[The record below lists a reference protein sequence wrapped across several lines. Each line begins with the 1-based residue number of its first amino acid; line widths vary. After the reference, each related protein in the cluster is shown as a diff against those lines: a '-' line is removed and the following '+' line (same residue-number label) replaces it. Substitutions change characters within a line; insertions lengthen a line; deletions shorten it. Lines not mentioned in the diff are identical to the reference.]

1 MYSILALH
9 SSSDTL
15 GIACSHFGDQ
25 KESCIK
31 VTSFPIK
38 RRLSNDLLTCIE
50 SVIPARNWN
59 QLVRLAVAIG
69 PGGFTSTRLTVAIAR
84 ILAQQLGCPLD
95 GVNSLF
101 LAAYR
106 FRTTLQP
113 FVFDRPFWLI
123 HQLSQES
130 IVAGCYAIDLMGIQE
145 LENPKLIQL
154 GELEKLEPRFNIKIE
169 VEKDVIQLLRFSQNA
184 MSNAR
189 EAPWHH
195 VTPLYL
201 TSPLS
206 RLLL

>member
-1 MYSILALH
+1 MPSILALH

-15 GIACSHFGDQ
+15 GVACSNFSDQ
-25 KESCIK
+25 KEHCIK
-31 VTSFPIK
+31 VASFPIK

-59 QLVRLAVAIG
+59 QLVRLAVVIG
-69 PGGFTSTRLTVAIAR
+69 PGGFTSTRLTVGVAR

-101 LAAYR
+101 LSAYR

-113 FVFDRPFWLI
+113 FVFDHPFWLI
-123 HQLSQES
+123 HRLSQES
-130 IVAGCYAIDLMGIQE
+130 IVAGCYTIDLMGIQE

-154 GELEKLEPRFNIKIE
+154 SELRKLEPRFNINIE
-169 VEKDVIQLLRFSQNA
+169 VEKDVVQLLRLSQDA

-189 EAPWHH
+189 EAPWHR

-206 RLLL
+206 KLSL